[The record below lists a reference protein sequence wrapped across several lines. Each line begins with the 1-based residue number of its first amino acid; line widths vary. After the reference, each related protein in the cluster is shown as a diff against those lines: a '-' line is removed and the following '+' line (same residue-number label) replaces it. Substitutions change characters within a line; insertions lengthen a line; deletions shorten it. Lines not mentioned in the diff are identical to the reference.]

1 MLRRLPVE
9 PVTRYSDVL
18 RAAAESLGG
27 DRNLAA
33 FLDVSRDELDRWMK
47 GDASPPLPAFLAALD
62 VAADGP
68 YTRQRRRI
76 RVAVIR
82 SPETQNTQEPATPSP
97 VDRPYPKNPRA

>member
-1 MLRRLPVE
+1 MLRRIPVD
-9 PVTRYSDVL
+9 PATRYSDVL
-18 RAAAESLGG
+18 RAAAETLGG

-33 FLDVSRDELDRWMK
+33 FLEVSRDELDRWMK

-68 YTRQRRRI
+68 YKRQRGRI

-82 SPETQNTQEPATPSP
+82 PPEDKKSGS
-97 VDRPYPKNPRA
+97 